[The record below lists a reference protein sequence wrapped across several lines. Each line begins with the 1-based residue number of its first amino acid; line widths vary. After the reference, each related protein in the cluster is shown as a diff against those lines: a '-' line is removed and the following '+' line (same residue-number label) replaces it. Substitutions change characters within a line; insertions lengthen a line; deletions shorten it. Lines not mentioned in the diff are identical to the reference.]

1 MRRIIVL
8 LVLFG
13 VMFSLQLLRAEPIP
27 GARDPMTLAAIG
39 FVLLASFTLA
49 EVGSGLTLPRVTG
62 YILAGVAL
70 GPSVANVLSKSVVG
84 EMRMFNAL
92 ALGLI
97 ATGAGLELDV
107 KEIAKVLYTLLGT
120 IAVKI
125 VLGVVLVGG
134 TFVAIA
140 LSVPALG
147 FGDRAHVYSVALVL
161 GVLSIGTSPAI
172 ALAVKTESRAR
183 GRLTDLVLGAAVLK
197 DLIVVICLAVAV
209 ALSKSWLVPGEHE
222 SESVLVLVGKELG
235 SSLLA
240 GAVLGGLLILYIRLV
255 KAEMLL
261 FVAAMILVVSE
272 VGRTLHLELL
282 LVFITAGF
290 VVRNAS
296 RHEHDLMPAVQMV
309 ALPVFIVFFTIAG
322 ASVDLHSTLGI
333 LPVAIAL
340 ALARAVGYRV
350 ASRVGGRFG
359 HERPLIRDHA
369 WLGYL
374 PQAGVTLGLVGLSA
388 QQLPMVGDQLKTLG
402 MAGVAINLL
411 VGPIALKRILKRA
424 GETHEGE
431 AEQPERATTP
441 SGAPPGADPERSTE
455 VPPVAVEELR
465 EITAIAGELE
475 SEKLQDLVVV
485 LHADISE
492 RLDDFLHTELEP
504 WVKTIGGP
512 LEKVLTEVESDDDIA
527 DALHAWS
534 QVPHAEDL
542 PDRAAACHRLFSD
555 LQARLRSV
563 ESRTLVPL
571 ERTNKKV
578 LPGDPFRVRFR
589 KRSRAVGRLFRFGP
603 ATRRV
608 PSRLVARLTLE
619 ARLAGLALS
628 TLSAWS
634 EAQAHLL
641 TELER
646 SRQNGEDREQTRLA
660 ASSSLARFL
669 VNFERHSRL
678 YVLTGFEE
686 FVRSLAIAGGPSLP
700 SAKIRLSDKEPSIH
714 RRLERLRADPAAW
727 KPVLEGKQAEL
738 KAKLEIESLVA
749 RIRRT
754 LDATVLGPAQAS
766 LEVASSVLGAARQRL
781 SELATEIAKTAEL
794 GVERRAVL
802 AEWARGTC
810 PPEAQRRLALAATRF
825 RSAATVG
832 SVAREIRVSI
842 ETLPATVL
850 VPQAQSLDAE
860 PSPATYRVEPV
871 ELRVRVEE
879 VLIETLF
886 PALDE
891 QLRQVFAEMAVTGA
905 RIREAV
911 EICEHALETPPHGAE
926 TEMKAVQRAFDRAL
940 MRLDEQLKTLE
951 QGQQSAS
958 RGVRERA
965 GAAYREITGI
975 FEVRARG
982 AEEAEHITFFTRLKR
997 PLERPFLALAR
1008 LTTRGRAAWARLLG
1022 SDLSKGVRAR
1032 YQREGVDAASLDT
1045 HLARFAD
1052 LTHLPRDYARLWRA
1066 EPVRKHALFTANR
1079 ETLQEL
1085 LATERSS
1092 LQGRRGSALLVGRS
1106 GSGRTSLLNLCEVEL
1121 SAPRV
1126 IRPEPIE
1133 WRRSIGI
1140 VRALSIELG
1149 LGDRVS
1155 DMALA
1160 LKDTRTTVLIDDL
1173 EQWFTPDA
1181 AGIAELTR
1189 FLELV
1194 VATDSQVFWLVAVEQ
1209 SSLALLEEVMPIK
1222 PAFTRVIAIA
1232 PLSVE
1237 KLGSFLEGRHGISRR
1252 AVVYPR
1258 TALSKLLR
1266 RFGFGDARGVFLRML
1281 ARSTEGNLSAAVLSW
1296 LRAARVAPDGS
1307 IELELQLDLRIG
1319 LSLLTHLSASQ
1330 LAILS
1335 HLTRFGPFDEPELAR
1350 YLELTEAEIGRHTH
1364 FFLSSGVLSRDP
1376 QTESRLTVVPRLKPL
1391 VLGALR
1397 DAGITR

>member
-1 MRRIIVL
+1 LRRIIVL

-13 VMFSLQLLRAEPIP
+13 VMFSLQLLRAAPIP

-49 EVGSGLTLPRVTG
+49 ELGSALTLPRVTG

-70 GPSVANVLSKSVVG
+70 GPSVANVLSKSVVA

-107 KEIAKVLYTLLGT
+107 KEIAKVLRTLLGT
-120 IAVKI
+120 IVVKV

-140 LSVPALG
+140 LSVPSLA

-161 GVLSIGTSPAI
+161 GVLSIGTSPSI

-197 DLIVVICLAVAV
+197 DLVVVILLAVVV
-209 ALSKSWLVPGEHE
+209 ALDRSWLAPGEHE
-222 SESVLVLVGKELG
+222 SESVVVLVAKELG
-235 SSLLA
+235 SSLLS
-240 GAVLGGLLILYIRLV
+240 GAVLGALLILYIRLV

-296 RHEHDLMPAVQMV
+296 RHEHELMPAVQMV

-333 LPVAIAL
+333 LPVAL
-340 ALARAVGYRV
+340 ALAVVRAGGYRV

-359 HERPLIRDHA
+359 RERALIRDRA

-388 QQLPMVGDQLKTLG
+388 QQLPMIGERLKTLG

-411 VGPIALKRILKRA
+411 IGPIALKHVLKQA
-424 GETHEGE
+424 GETHDSDAE
-431 AEQPERATTP
+431 APRAITP
-441 SGAPPGADPERSTE
+441 SVPPDADLERSTQ
-455 VPPVAVEELR
+455 VPPVAVEALR
-465 EITAIAGELE
+465 EITEIASELE
-475 SEKLQDLVVV
+475 SEQLRELVVE

-492 RLDDFLHTELEP
+492 RLDGFLHGELEP
-504 WVKTIGGP
+504 WVNTIGGP
-512 LEKVLTEVESDDDIA
+512 LEEVLSEIDSDEQIA

-534 QVPHAEDL
+534 QVPHADDL

-555 LQARLRSV
+555 LQARLRAV
-563 ESRTLVPL
+563 ETRTLVPL
-571 ERTNKKV
+571 ERSNRKV
-578 LPGDPFRVRFR
+578 LPEDAFRVRFR
-589 KRSRAVGRLFRFGP
+589 KRSRAVGRIFRFGA

-619 ARLAGLALS
+619 SRLAGLAVT

-646 SRQNGEDREQTRLA
+646 SRQNGEGRELTRLA
-660 ASSSLARFL
+660 ASSSLSRFL
-669 VNFERHSRL
+669 VNFERYARV

-686 FVRSLAIAGGPSLP
+686 LVRSLAVAGGPSLP
-700 SAKIRLSDKEPSIH
+700 SSSIRLSEKEPSIT
-714 RRLERLRADPAAW
+714 RRLARLRADPAAW

-754 LDATVLGPAQAS
+754 LEDTVLGPAQAS
-766 LEVASSVLGAARQRL
+766 LEVASSVLSAARKRL
-781 SELATEIAKTAEL
+781 SELAAEISKNTELDA
-794 GVERRAVL
+794 ERRAVL
-802 AEWARGTC
+802 ADWARDTC

-842 ETLPATVL
+842 AALPATVL
-850 VPQAQSLDAE
+850 VPQTQSIDAE

-871 ELRVRVEE
+871 ELRARVEE

-891 QLRQVFAEMAVTGA
+891 QLRHVFAEMAVTGG

-911 EICEHALETPPHGAE
+911 EICEHALEAPPPGSE
-926 TEMKAVQRAFDRAL
+926 IEVQAVLQRAFERAL
-940 MRLDEQLKTLE
+940 GRLDEQLKTIE
-951 QGQQSAS
+951 QGQESAS
-958 RGVRERA
+958 SGVRERA
-965 GAAYREITGI
+965 GTAFREITGI
-975 FEVRARG
+975 FEARVRQ
-982 AEEAEHITFFTRLKR
+982 AEKAERLTFVTRAKRRLKR
-997 PLERPFLALAR
+997 PFTALAR
-1008 LTTRGRAAWARLLG
+1008 LALRGRAAWARLLG
-1022 SDLSKGVRAR
+1022 SDLTKDVRAR
-1032 YQREGVDAASLDT
+1032 YQREGVDAASLDG

-1052 LTHLPRDYARLWRA
+1052 LSHLPRDYARLWRP

-1079 ETLQEL
+1079 DTLQEL

-1140 VRALSIELG
+1140 VRALAIELG
-1149 LGDRVS
+1149 LGDRTGEV
-1155 DMALA
+1155 ALA

-1181 AGIAELTR
+1181 AGIAELAR

-1194 VATDSQVFWLVAVEQ
+1194 VATDSQVFWLVAAEQ
-1209 SSLALLEEVMPIK
+1209 ASLALLEEALAIK
-1222 PAFTRVIAIA
+1222 PAFTRVITVP
-1232 PLSVE
+1232 PLGVE
-1237 KLGSFLEGRHGISRR
+1237 KLGSFLEGRHGISGR
-1252 AVVYPR
+1252 AVVYPK

-1307 IELELQLDLRIG
+1307 VELELQLDLHIG
-1319 LSLLTHLSASQ
+1319 LSMIAHLSASQ

-1335 HLTRFGPFDEPELAR
+1335 HLTRFGPFDESELAR

-1364 FFLSSGVLSRDP
+1364 FFVSAGVLARDP
-1376 QTESRLTVVPRLKPL
+1376 EAESRLSVVPRLKPL

-1397 DAGITR
+1397 DAGVTR